1 LDCLNKT
8 IEWEGIMGKPSV
20 GFIGLGEMGRPMAQ
34 RLLDHGHSV
43 TSCAHHR
50 RENIEA
56 LKAHGLIEAATT
68 HDAAMGAD
76 VVITMV
82 RDTAES
88 KAVIEQ
94 ERGVLD
100 AMRDGTTLII
110 MSTIDPG
117 FCQRLAKEAATK
129 NIAVIDAPVS
139 GFYFRAVEG
148 TLAIMTGGDEAAIE
162 AQRPL
167 LETLGTIHL
176 CGGPGMGQV
185 AKLSNNT
192 VVLGVLSLLREARAF
207 ARDHGMAEDDLM
219 SILQNASAD
228 GFLVR
233 NWGAVAP
240 VWDNVMELAIK
251 DVATCLAAAK
261 ARNHEMPVAQAMF
274 ERIVSG
280 D

>member
-1 LDCLNKT
+1 MD
-8 IEWEGIMGKPSV
+8 KPSV

-34 RLLDHGHSV
+34 RLLDHGHAV
-43 TSCAHHR
+43 TSCAHKR

-56 LKAHGLIEAATT
+56 LKAHGLVEAATA
-68 HDAAMGAD
+68 HDAALGAD

-88 KAVIEQ
+88 EAVIEQ

-110 MSTIDPG
+110 MSTVDPG
-117 FCQRLAKEAATK
+117 FCQRLTTEASIR

-167 LETLGTIHL
+167 LETMGAIHL

-192 VVLGVLSLLREARAF
+192 VVLGVLALLREARAF
-207 ARDHGMAEDDLM
+207 ARGHGMAEDDLM
-219 SILQNASAD
+219 NILQNASAD

-233 NWGAVAP
+233 NWDAVAP
-240 VWDNVMELAIK
+240 VWDNIMELAIK
-251 DVATCLAAAK
+251 DGATCLAAAK
-261 ARNHEMPVAQAMF
+261 ARNQEMPVAQAMF